1 MIGIRVEVCVKEFA
15 ACGLGTAAWRF
26 DRHKN
31 RVDFRQNARVFK
43 LERPAVLFLIV
54 DIENSEALGSILGR
68 STRPQTW
75 KDAFRFAGSAI
86 VAAFPSVSPARM
98 AVTGARN

>member
-1 MIGIRVEVCVKEFA
+1 MIGVRLQIGVKKLSA
-15 ACGLGTAAWRF
+15 RRAGTPSRTLYG
-26 DRHKN
+26 HKN

-98 AVTGARN
+98 AVTRLRY